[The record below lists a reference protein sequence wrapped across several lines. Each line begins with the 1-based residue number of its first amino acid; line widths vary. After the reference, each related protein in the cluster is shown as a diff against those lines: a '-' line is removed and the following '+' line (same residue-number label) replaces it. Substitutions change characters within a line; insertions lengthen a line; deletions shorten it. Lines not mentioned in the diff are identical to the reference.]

1 MTYELF
7 SVGDKYTIERSFL
20 LKGKEE
26 THATQRSKK
35 KTGLAQGRHLF
46 SSPFSCGDF
55 MNDLLDSLLS
65 SFLRLQS
72 SLFSSHMS
80 VRNARRLWLLSLMHH
95 RGVQR
100 EHINLFRIESGLGI
114 STRVTMAA
122 AHGGSLSHTDTR
134 IRKGVECVRGRGYFI
149 GSALNDPA
157 VRRYLWAATT
167 TDPKKQREKKK
178 EEWRNH
184 PCPSEKRKRY

>member
-1 MTYELF
+1 
-7 SVGDKYTIERSFL
+7 
-20 LKGKEE
+20 
-26 THATQRSKK
+26 
-35 KTGLAQGRHLF
+35 
-46 SSPFSCGDF
+46 

-167 TDPKKQREKKK
+167 ADPKKQREKKK
-178 EEWRNH
+178 KNEGIILARLRKGRDINKMVEKSGNHRERERQEE
-184 PCPSEKRKRY
+184 SEKKEESAPNDFGH